1 MSTYPR
7 PLARLIEELERLPGI
22 GPKSAQRLAFHI
34 LKAPRGEAE
43 GLSAAIHA
51 VQDEIGNCRI
61 CFNYTD
67 EEVCGICADERRD
80 RGLIC
85 VVAEP
90 SDVMALER
98 MGEYRGVYHVLQGL
112 LSALDGIGPN
122 DIRARELSERVRAG
136 DVRELIIATSPT
148 PEGETTAI
156 YLRGL
161 VKDAGVR
168 VTRIGFGLPVGGDL
182 DYADQV
188 TIARAIEGR
197 REM

>member
-1 MSTYPR
+1 MPTYPA
-7 PLARLIEELERLPGI
+7 PLSRLIEELQRLPGI

-34 LKAPRGEAE
+34 LRAPREEAE
-43 GLSAAIHA
+43 ALAAAIRD
-51 VQDEIGNCRI
+51 VQERIRSCRI

-67 EEVCGICADERRD
+67 GEVCAICADERRD
-80 RGLIC
+80 HALIC
-85 VVAEP
+85 VVGQP

-112 LSALDGIGPN
+112 LSALDGVGPA
-122 DIRARELSERVRAG
+122 DIRARELVERVRAG
-136 DVRELIIATSPT
+136 GVRELILATSPT
-148 PEGETTAI
+148 PEGEATAAYI
-156 YLRGL
+156 RELMQ
-161 VKDAGVR
+161 DTGVR
-168 VTRIGFGLPVGGDL
+168 VTRIGFGIPVGGDL